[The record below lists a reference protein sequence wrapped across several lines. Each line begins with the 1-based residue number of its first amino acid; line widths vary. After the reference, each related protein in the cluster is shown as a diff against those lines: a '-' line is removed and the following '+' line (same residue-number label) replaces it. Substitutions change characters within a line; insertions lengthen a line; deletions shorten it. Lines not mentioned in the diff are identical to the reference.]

1 MGSRWMDMSDKKLID
16 PFQQN
21 VVLVTG
27 LSGAGRSTCLK
38 ILEDYG
44 FEAIDNIP
52 LSFIPALLS
61 HSSSNSV
68 SEKKLKIAIG
78 IDVRTRDFDEKTLL
92 DSANQVTSTS
102 LSVSIVFLDCD
113 NDTLIKRFTETRRK
127 HPLSDGLPVIDGIK
141 IERQLLSG
149 ICKKADLMIDT
160 SHLTLSQLNLILNK
174 RLGLEK
180 GSKLTLSILS
190 FGFRNGLPNEADTI
204 IDVRFL
210 SNPHYNDELRS
221 LDGRDKKIANFIEND
236 PRFSI
241 FINGFEN
248 FLDPLIPY
256 YADEGKSYL
265 TIAIGCTGG
274 KHRSVFVAEH
284 LYAWLKQKDYK
295 VTLKHRDLIE

>member
-1 MGSRWMDMSDKKLID
+1 MSNKLLH

-61 HSSSNSV
+61 HSSSNTTTGGN
-68 SEKKLKIAIG
+68 LKIAIG

-92 DSANQVTSTS
+92 ESINQVSSTN

-113 NDTLIKRFTETRRK
+113 DSTLIKRFTETRRK
-127 HPLSDGLPVIDGIK
+127 HPLSDGLPIIDGIN

-149 ICKKADLMIDT
+149 ISKKVDLMIDT
-160 SHLTLSQLNLILNK
+160 SNVSIQQLNLILSK

-180 GSKLTLSILS
+180 ASKLTLSILS

-210 SNPHYNDELRS
+210 SNPHYDEALRP
-221 LDGRDKKIANFIEND
+221 LDGRDKKIAAFIKKD

-241 FINGFEN
+241 FTRGFQN

-295 VTLKHRDLIE
+295 VTLMHRDLIE

>member
-1 MGSRWMDMSDKKLID
+1 MSNKILR

-61 HSSSNSV
+61 HSSSNTATGGN
-68 SEKKLKIAIG
+68 LKIAIG

-92 DSANQVTSTS
+92 KSINQVSSTN

-113 NDTLIKRFTETRRK
+113 NGTLIKRFTETRRK
-127 HPLSDGLPVIDGIK
+127 HPLSDGLPIIDGIN

-149 ICKKADLMIDT
+149 ISKKVDLMIDT
-160 SHLTLSQLNLILNK
+160 SNVSIQQLNLILSK

-180 GSKLTLSILS
+180 ASKLTLSILS

-210 SNPHYNDELRS
+210 SNPHYDEALRP
-221 LDGRDKKIANFIEND
+221 LDGRDKKIAAFIEKD

-241 FINGFEN
+241 FTRGFQN

-284 LYAWLKQKDYK
+284 LNAWLKQKDYT
-295 VTLKHRDLIE
+295 VALRHRDLIE

>member
-1 MGSRWMDMSDKKLID
+1 MSSKILD
-16 PFQQN
+16 PFQPN

-61 HSSSNSV
+61 HSSSKTTTGGN
-68 SEKKLKIAIG
+68 LKIAIG

-92 DSANQVTSTS
+92 ESINQVRSTN

-113 NDTLIKRFTETRRK
+113 DGTLIKRFTETRRK
-127 HPLSDGLPVIDGIK
+127 HPLSDGLPIIDGIN

-149 ICKKADLMIDT
+149 ISKKVDLMIDT
-160 SHLTLSQLNLILNK
+160 SNVSIQQLNLILSK
-174 RLGLEK
+174 RLELEK

-210 SNPHYNDELRS
+210 SNPHYDEALRP
-221 LDGRDKKIANFIEND
+221 LDGRDKKIAAFIEKD

-241 FINGFEN
+241 FTRGFQN

-284 LYAWLKQKDYK
+284 LNAWLKQKDYT
-295 VTLKHRDLIE
+295 VALRHRDLIE

>member
-1 MGSRWMDMSDKKLID
+1 MSDKLLH

-61 HSSSNSV
+61 HSSSNTTTGGN
-68 SEKKLKIAIG
+68 LKIAIG

-92 DSANQVTSTS
+92 KSINQVSSTN

-113 NDTLIKRFTETRRK
+113 NGTLIKRFTETRRK
-127 HPLSDGLPVIDGIK
+127 HPLSDGLPIIDGIN

-149 ICKKADLMIDT
+149 ISKKVDLMIDT
-160 SHLTLSQLNLILNK
+160 SNVSIQQLNLILNK

-180 GSKLTLSILS
+180 ASKLTLSILS

-210 SNPHYNDELRS
+210 SNPHYDEALRP
-221 LDGRDKKIANFIEND
+221 LDGRDKKIAAFIEKD

-241 FINGFEN
+241 FTRGFQN

-284 LYAWLKQKDYK
+284 LNAWLKQKDYT
-295 VTLKHRDLIE
+295 VALRHRDLIE